1 MSRPDV
7 RALSLLRC
15 LHETHGDAAAY
26 LRFLELLE
34 RTISPGGR
42 VLHAAYLREDRPSVI
57 AGPSIGVREVGMGEF
72 VTEFQHPTAAEFPVG
87 SVLPVPAESHAYST
101 RFFDEIL
108 APVGMCRGPG
118 LAVVLER
125 TATQISA
132 ATALLPGRP
141 GWTPTPAD
149 HELLEQLA
157 PHLVIARRLRL
168 QMAYQQREEEAL
180 VTAFDHLVLG
190 VVFTDDEGRI
200 SYANQSAAELIGHP
214 AGFSEPDAILDDFSR
229 AWCDLLAREPGR
241 GALVRAPD
249 DGRPIQVLAAP
260 IEWTESEVL
269 AASRFAHAFFIADP
283 RQHSGDPI
291 QVLREMFGLTES
303 ETRLTT
309 LLLADASLKEAAD
322 RLGITHSTARG
333 VLKNIFAKTGTS
345 RQAELVRLLL
355 RGPMG
360 QLRTQSAE
368 ETLRRRQPA

>member
-125 TATQISA
+125 TPTQISA

-149 HELLEQLA
+149 HALLEQLA

-214 AGFSEPDAILDDFSR
+214 AGFS
-229 AWCDLLAREPGR
+229 
-241 GALVRAPD
+241 
-249 DGRPIQVLAAP
+249 
-260 IEWTESEVL
+260 
-269 AASRFAHAFFIADP
+269 
-283 RQHSGDPI
+283 
-291 QVLREMFGLTES
+291 
-303 ETRLTT
+303 
-309 LLLADASLKEAAD
+309 
-322 RLGITHSTARG
+322 
-333 VLKNIFAKTGTS
+333 
-345 RQAELVRLLL
+345 
-355 RGPMG
+355 
-360 QLRTQSAE
+360 
-368 ETLRRRQPA
+368 